1 MKKGFLAFLA
11 ALMLLTSMPVGAED
25 TTADVQSNAMRFAQA
40 LGIMDETYAA
50 SEALSRRQLAQCYY
64 NIILNGADISG
75 FEEHIFTDV
84 AMEDTA
90 AVTLCYHTGIMTGTG
105 ETTFSPDA
113 PVTYMQ
119 LVKTMVCFLGYE
131 MKAQAEGGWPYGYIA
146 AASSLGLYKD
156 APANAGDYV
165 TANKAAKMFRS
176 SADISLM
183 RRSSYGTNDFEIK
196 YGDTWIKLYRA
207 LEQYRGTVKA
217 NHMTD
222 LGGKKAS
229 DYDRVTVDDTE
240 YLLADGAID
249 LKDYIGYR
257 ADIYVNVDTEPGTI
271 VYWELREADKV
282 VIDGNDVIDYSNYKL
297 TYYGDGGRNYLPIS
311 NETWV
316 VYNGS
321 FCGTYDEKVMNP
333 FKDSYLD
340 GSITALDNDGD
351 GVYDFVE
358 IDAYDTY
365 VVSAVLEGKIFV
377 KYRTDVM
384 IDTDALREEHMMVTN
399 VVGDEMWLSAIVP
412 GTIIS
417 VSRDLSGTVKR
428 IVGTVDT
435 VRGKV
440 AEIEEGEHLKITI
453 GDITYDCANCLALNE
468 QFADLK
474 AGDTVKLFF
483 NKDGKVSDIEADEF
497 KSYLLG
503 YLVDAATADGLSS
516 RYEVKIFTSG
526 GKFEIYSLADR
537 VEVEGVGTKK
547 AAEAV
552 ALAGTVEESGRV
564 RRQLIQY
571 QVNANTNE
579 LNYIDYCE
587 GSEPSDS
594 LYRYED
600 YKGTY
605 YRNRNF
611 GGKLILPSTAKLF
624 SIPKE
629 DYRDDEESYYLTDT
643 SAFSTGTNYAGSY
656 LSFEAYGN
664 KKDSRRAIALV
675 LERNSKRGYWVSTY
689 TNLFTVGKITET
701 LDADGER
708 ALKVTGVLYGA
719 NYTYY
724 AKAED
729 LKVAPGGGLPKTGDV
744 LRVVVDSKKYIRGA
758 EFIFSEND
766 RTFKGLSNPNDK
778 ISSAKRFVY
787 GKVLNNE
794 EGCITIDVDGSE
806 EIFDISS
813 FRMSCY
819 KKNAAEGANAD
830 TTKVGTKADIYD
842 EKQYPGM
849 ASWVLIHT
857 DALQAKSLVIFN
869 E

>member
-11 ALMLLTSMPVGAED
+11 ALMLLTSMPVGAEE
-25 TTADVQSNAMRFAQA
+25 TAAEVQSNAMRFAQA

-50 SEALSRRQLAQCYY
+50 SEAISRRQLAQCYY
-64 NIILNGADISG
+64 NILLNGADITG
-75 FEEHIFTDV
+75 FEENIFTDV
-84 AMEDTA
+84 SAEDTA

-119 LVKTMVCFLGYE
+119 LVKTMVSFLGYDA
-131 MKAQAEGGWPYGYIA
+131 KAQAEGGWPYGYIA

-156 APANAGDYV
+156 APADAGSYV
-165 TANKAAKMFRS
+165 TANKAAKLFRS

-183 RRSSYGTNDFEIK
+183 RRSSYGTNEFEIK
-196 YGDTWIKLYRA
+196 YGATWIKLYRS

-229 DYDRVTVDDTE
+229 DYDRVTVDNTE

-257 ADIYVNVDTEPGTI
+257 VDIYVNTDTEPGTI

-282 VIDGNDVIDYSNYKL
+282 VIDGNDVIGYDNYKL
-297 TYYGDGGRNYLPIS
+297 SYYGDGGRNYLPIS

-321 FCGTYDEKVMNP
+321 LCGTYDESVMNP
-333 FKDSYLD
+333 FADSYKD

-365 VVSAVLEGKIFV
+365 VVSAVLDGKIFV

-399 VVGDEMWLSAIVP
+399 VVGEEMWLSAIVP

-428 IVGTVDT
+428 IVGTIDT

-440 AEIEEGEHLKITI
+440 TEIETGNGMKITL
-453 GDITYDCANCLALNE
+453 GDITYDCANCLPLND
-468 QFADLK
+468 QLADMEV
-474 AGDTVKLFF
+474 GDTVKLFF

-497 KSYLLG
+497 RSYLLG
-503 YLVDAATADGLSS
+503 YLTDAGTVDGISTD
-516 RYEVKIFTSG
+516 YEVKIFTSG
-526 GKFEIYSLADR
+526 GKFEIYSLADK

-571 QVNANTNE
+571 QVNADTNK

-600 YKGTY
+600 YKDTY
-605 YRNRNF
+605 YYNRNF

-629 DYRDDEESYYLTDT
+629 DYRDDDESYYLTDT
-643 SAFSTGTNYAGSY
+643 SGFSTGTNYASSY

-664 KKDSRRAIALV
+664 KKDSRCAIALV
-675 LERNSKRGYWVSTY
+675 LERNGKRGYWVSTY
-689 TNLFTVGKITET
+689 TNLFTVGKITQTVDTE
-701 LDADGER
+701 GES
-708 ALKVTGVLYGA
+708 ALKVTGVLQGA
-719 NYTYY
+719 VKTYY

-744 LRVVVDSKKYIRGA
+744 LRVVTDSKQYIRGA
-758 EFIFSEND
+758 EFIFSESS
-766 RTFKGLSNPNDK
+766 RTFNGMSNPSDK
-778 ISSAKRFVY
+778 AQAAKRFVY

-794 EGCITIDVDGSE
+794 NGCITIDVDGDE
-806 EIFDISS
+806 EVFDISS
-813 FRMSCY
+813 YKMACY
-819 KKNAAEGANAD
+819 KKNAAEGADAE
-830 TTKVGTKADIYD
+830 TVTVGAQANIYD
-842 EKQYPGM
+842 EKQYPGIG
-849 ASWVLIHT
+849 SWVLIHT
-857 DALQAKSLVIFN
+857 NLLTAKSLVIFN